1 MGTESYLTTRISCFH
16 EDLQGLL
23 RHFIHLIQPCLVA
36 SSTRMKEFVLPS
48 QPSPFLEEQ
57 IRLLLEQYHKGVRT
71 FTRASF
77 KGGKV
82 EVVAPSLPHAN
93 LSHLDLRDINLN
105 KANLAQ
111 INGEAVTFL
120 RADLSESNLIQADLR
135 SANLSR
141 AKLRRANL
149 KEAYL
154 VGADLSNADLSAANL
169 TQADLSGAYLEEASL
184 QGAILTQTRMPDG
197 SVHE

>member
-1 MGTESYLTTRISCFH
+1 
-16 EDLQGLL
+16 
-23 RHFIHLIQPCLVA
+23 
-36 SSTRMKEFVLPS
+36 MKEFVLPP

-57 IRLLLEQYHKGVRT
+57 IRILLEQYRKGVRT
-71 FTRASF
+71 FTRVSF

-82 EVVAPSLPHAN
+82 EVIAPSLPYAN

-111 INGEAVTFL
+111 INGEAVIFL

-135 SANLSR
+135 NANLGR
-141 AKLRRANL
+141 AQLRRANL

-154 VGADLSNADLSAANL
+154 VGADLSNADLSGANL
-169 TQADLSGAYLEEASL
+169 THADLSGAYLEDTSL
-184 QGAILTQTRMPDG
+184 QGAILTQARMPDG
-197 SVHE
+197 SVHD